1 VAVRNAARAPGSGLE
16 RQRRRAA
23 WVLLAP
29 MLGVLALV
37 AGWPLVRTVSLAFTD
52 ATLAGDAPARFVGLA
67 NFAALARDPDWWR
80 AVGNTAAF
88 AAVSVALE
96 TVLGVVVALVLDARL
111 PGRGLVRAAV
121 LVPWA
126 IPTVVSAQLWA
137 WMYNDLSGV
146 VNAALLALRII
157 DAPHAW
163 TAEPRLALGA
173 VIAVDV
179 WKTTPFV
186 ALLALAALQLVP
198 RELHEAARLDGASAP
213 RIFWSVTLPIIRPAL
228 GVAIVFRT
236 LDALR
241 VFDLPYVLTGS
252 GRATATMAVF
262 ARQQL
267 VDFQDAGYGSAAA
280 TFLFAAVLAL
290 TAAWLALGRVRAGA
304 AGGG

>member
-1 VAVRNAARAPGSGLE
+1 
-16 RQRRRAA
+16 
-23 WVLLAP
+23 
-29 MLGVLALV
+29 M
-37 AGWPLVRTVSLAFTD
+37 
-52 ATLAGDAPARFVGLA
+52 
-67 NFAALARDPDWWR
+67 
-80 AVGNTAAF
+80 
-88 AAVSVALE
+88 
-96 TVLGVVVALVLDARL
+96 
-111 PGRGLVRAAV
+111 
-121 LVPWA
+121 PWA

-146 VNAALLALRII
+146 VNAVLLALGVI
-157 DAPHAW
+157 DAPRAW
-163 TAEPRLALGA
+163 TAEPGLALAA

-198 RELHEAARLDGASAP
+198 RELHEAARLDGASAA
-213 RIFWSVTLPIIRPAL
+213 RIFWSVTLPIVRPAL

-280 TFLFAAVLAL
+280 AFLFAVVLAL
-290 TAAWLALGRVRAGA
+290 TAAWLALGRVRAR
-304 AGGG
+304 AGEGG

>member
-1 VAVRNAARAPGSGLE
+1 MSGPRAAARWGVE

-23 WVLLAP
+23 WLFMAP
-29 MLGVLALV
+29 MLGALALV
-37 AGWPLVRTVSLAFTD
+37 AGWPLVRTISLAFTD
-52 ATLAGDAPARFVGLA
+52 ATLGGEVPARFVGLA
-67 NFAALARDPDWWR
+67 NFAALAHDPDWWR
-80 AVGNTAAF
+80 AVANTLAF
-88 AAVSVALE
+88 AAISVTLE
-96 TVLGVVVALVLDARL
+96 TVLGVIVALVIDARL
-111 PGRGLVRAAV
+111 PGRALVRAVV

-146 VNAALLALRII
+146 VNAVLLALGVI
-157 DAPHAW
+157 DAPRAW
-163 TAEPRLALGA
+163 TAEPGLALAA

-198 RELHEAARLDGASAP
+198 RELHEAARLDGASAA
-213 RIFWSVTLPIIRPAL
+213 RIFWSVTLPIVRPAL

-280 TFLFAAVLAL
+280 AFLFAVVLAL
-290 TAAWLALGRVRAGA
+290 TAAWLALGRVRAR
-304 AGGG
+304 AGEGG